1 MTGSCTVLVNA
12 EWEVLFQHFRH
23 FCINANVLH
32 FASQPASFNQ
42 VHQTSVQP
50 ARTQGNPITK
60 GEYDNQPN
68 IWLHTN
74 PTQTVHTHTHT
85 WQELT
90 CIQYTHTLVGTQE
103 SLYIL
108 KTRAPTHTH
117 ARTWSVHF
125 VAQSNHTFINSLSW
139 LYAVGELGF
148 NSRS

>member
-1 MTGSCTVLVNA
+1 M
-12 EWEVLFQHFRH
+12 LFQHFRH

-74 PTQTVHTHTHT
+74 PTQTVHTHTHMAGT
-85 WQELT
+85 DMHT
-90 CIQYTHTLVGTQE
+90 VHTHTLVGTQE

-108 KTRAPTHTH
+108 RLVHPHTH
-117 ARTWSVHF
+117 ACTHVKRPLRR
-125 VAQSNHTFINSLSW
+125 AEQSHIYKLTLMVICCW
-139 LYAVGELGF
+139 RIRV
-148 NSRS
+148 